1 VSLIPLVYLYFALHR
16 SIVEPRAGFVEFSR
30 RRKRRNGGPGH
41 RLLHHHSLVR
51 GGRLRAWTS
60 MKVRRGTDHRPVHH
74 ERPRYPV
81 SRAGCGDRSG
91 HKSMAMTKRA
101 TTMRTKCGMARLS
114 RRWIRRVKQA
124 VQRPWRR
131 PDGSELSYIEIL
143 GGSYGAVEITLP
155 VAIVA
160 AAYLI
165 GQGLVDAP
173 GN

>member
-1 VSLIPLVYLYFALHR
+1 VLCGIALIFFGFTLFFGVAYLIGVSLIPLVYLYFALHR

-60 MKVRRGTDHRPVHH
+60 MKVRRGTDHRPVYR

-91 HKSMAMTKRA
+91 HKSMAMTKRYDHA
-101 TTMRTKCGMARLS
+101 NEER
-114 RRWIRRVKQA
+114 
-124 VQRPWRR
+124 
-131 PDGSELSYIEIL
+131 
-143 GGSYGAVEITLP
+143 YGA
-155 VAIVA
+155 AIEALDKAGKTSSAEALA
-160 AAYLI
+160 AARWKRT
-165 GQGLVDAP
+165 
-173 GN
+173 